1 MNVSAHNIRLSP
13 GAVGNE
19 GFKAKACILGGSL
32 DSRLENRLEG
42 GGSLKAEREIWLLF
56 QKFR

>member
-1 MNVSAHNIRLSP
+1 MNISAYNIRLGP

-42 GGSLKAEREIWLLF
+42 GGSLQADREIWLWF